1 MKRIV
6 VQKIRFAR
14 LCTWLSLF
22 VFSLLLLLAGCHSN
36 VSGRSDAYEVW
47 KDDAAWYQHDKP
59 LDETQVDVF
68 YVVSTEVAH
77 AEDEE
82 GNLSLRSLLTAD
94 DRAAM
99 EAEMAY
105 VLDQMFYDDF
115 NYFSPYYHQYT
126 FESFV
131 SYPEPF
137 AAVRKEVRSEVT
149 DAFSYYMEQLN
160 GGRRFILAGFS
171 QGGEMVVELLRQ
183 MRPEWF
189 ERMVAAYV
197 IGFELTADDLR
208 LPYIRAA
215 KGETDTQVAISFNS
229 VLSED
234 GIWPFVSAHPATCIN
249 PLNWR
254 TDTTPAT
261 MTYEGQHLTVSVDS
275 AHQVLMVTA
284 SDPAPFRAWMQE
296 NPVYSSA
303 HIHPDCLHHWDLLF
317 YTRQLHDNAV
327 RRAYGR

>member
-1 MKRIV
+1 MNRMFRE
-6 VQKIRFAR
+6 KIYSALRR
-14 LCTWLSLF
+14 QGMCLF
-22 VFSLLLLLAGCHSN
+22 ILALLMLAGCSHKEAGHPDGSA
-36 VSGRSDAYEVW
+36 RWSDET
-47 KDDAAWYQHDKP
+47 AWYQHDKP
-59 LDETQVDVF
+59 VDETLVDVF

-77 AEDEE
+77 AEDDE
-82 GNLSLRSLLTAD
+82 GQLNLRSLLTAD

-105 VLDQMFYDDF
+105 VMKQMFHDDF

-131 SYPEPF
+131 SYPEQM
-137 AAVRKEVRSEVT
+137 AEVRKEVRSEVT
-149 DAFSYYMEQLN
+149 EAFRYYMEQLN

-171 QGGEMVVELLRQ
+171 QGAEMVVELLRQ

-189 ERMVAAYV
+189 KRMVAAYV

-208 LPYIRAA
+208 SPYIRAA
-215 KGETDTQVAISFNS
+215 KGEEDTQVAVSFNS
-229 VLSED
+229 VLSPD

-254 TDTTPAT
+254 TDATPAT
-261 MTYEGQHLTVSVDS
+261 MTYDGQQLTVRVDEQR
-275 AHQVLMVTA
+275 QVLMVSAT
-284 SDPAPFRAWMQE
+284 DPTPFHTWMKE
-296 NPVYSSA
+296 NPIYSSA
-303 HIHPDCLHHWDLLF
+303 NIHPDCLHHWDLIF
-317 YTRQLHDNAV
+317 YTCPLHDNAL